1 MIREFRRTKPDE
13 LPGSQGGEGEY
24 RRKLQVGIRWPEG
37 TETKVISQCEEDM
50 PYLPDGT
57 PVDMILNPLGV
68 PSRMNVGQVLETHLG
83 WAAKELGNQVNAI
96 MEREFSPQ
104 ALKAKLKDIYKSTKA
119 EKLIDK
125 MDDDDVANV
134 AGRLRKGIPVQSP
147 VFDGASEEEIKNMLA
162 AAGLP
167 EDGKTILFD
176 GQTGEPFDQ
185 KVTVGVMYMLKL
197 HHLVEEDPREGD
209 RAVLPRYTAAARRE
223 SPFRRPA
230 PRGNGGLGARS
241 VRGFIHAPG
250 ISDCKI
256 GRRNRQNQDF
266 RFDRQG

>member
-1 MIREFRRTKPDE
+1 
-13 LPGSQGGEGEY
+13 
-24 RRKLQVGIRWPEG
+24 
-37 TETKVISQCEEDM
+37 M

-125 MDDDDVANV
+125 MDDDDVVIV

-185 KVTVGVMYMLKL
+185 VTG
-197 HHLVEEDPREGD
+197 
-209 RAVLPRYTAAARRE
+209 RYVHVSSIT
-223 SPFRRPA
+223 S
-230 PRGNGGLGARS
+230 
-241 VRGFIHAPG
+241 
-250 ISDCKI
+250 
-256 GRRNRQNQDF
+256 
-266 RFDRQG
+266 